1 MCPHLCVAKENM
13 MKTALEMV
21 KDLSEYKEI
30 YSLLSRFS
38 RMGERYTQGV
48 CYLTGLS
55 EGLRDA
61 LCASV
66 VFDKENFSKDENKQC
81 AIVVCP
87 EEKSAYSVKDALTA
101 FGLRAEVFPIRDYNF
116 HNISATSHEWEYERL
131 RVLRLVLSGNLDVVV
146 SVPEAALGILAPKEN
161 MLGTNELK
169 IESEISPDK
178 LCEMLI
184 SYGYMRTDAVEG
196 QGQFARRGDILD
208 IFIPDYETPVRIEFF
223 GDEIDAMGFFDVITQ
238 RRTHNAESISV
249 TPIREQ
255 MPSVDAIARIGER
268 IDKLASSAKRKKN
281 DAALEKLLKEK
292 KDLENGTLFNLDKYL
307 PLMYDSFS
315 CLFDYAKGPC
325 FVCDYPRVKDRLS
338 SYLWQLG
345 EDLVSL
351 AQSGEADISDAKFCL
366 DVENMKT
373 HLISRPCI
381 ATDNFSSTPDIDLCG
396 YFEIASKHTSM
407 MITNPDVL
415 SEDLQGFVRAGYRI
429 NLLTS
434 GTRQA
439 CDIEEILKSRNVPC
453 VVAENILFSQMQKG
467 FVYITPHE
475 KCSFLHG
482 FDCPKARY
490 VLFCDGQGDGKS
502 ERRAGVG
509 KLKTGKS
516 GAKNRLSSYL
526 DLTVGDF
533 VVHDVHGIGVYEGI
547 KTLTVGGITRD
558 YITLKYLGGDSLYVP
573 CDQLDK
579 VSKFSGKSEGVRVS
593 KLGSSDWTKT
603 KQRVKKAA
611 KDIAKELISLYAE
624 RTRRPGYAF
633 GVDTDWQREFEERFE
648 YEETD
653 GQLEAIREIKED
665 MEKPCPMDR
674 LLCGDVGFGKTEVAL
689 RAAFKAVMDGKQV
702 AILVPTTV
710 LCWQHF
716 RTIVSRMNTYP
727 IKIEMLSRYTQS
739 KAKKICERLKDGDVD
754 IIVGTHKLLA
764 KGVEFKDLGLLIIDE
779 EQRFGVTHKERLK
792 EMSKQVDVL
801 TLSATP
807 IPRTFNM
814 ALVGIRDMSVLEEA
828 PVDRHPVQTYVLEH
842 DMNVIGE
849 AIKKEL
855 RRAGQVFYLHNKV
868 EDINEV
874 AAKIHDIVPD
884 AVVAVAHG
892 KMSKEELSEAWKD
905 VVEGKTD
912 VLVCTT
918 IIETGVDVPNAN
930 TLIIEDADRM
940 GLSQLHQLRGRVGR
954 SSRRAYAYF
963 TWRRDRSLNEIAVK
977 RLTAIKEFCE
987 FGSGFK
993 IAMRDLEIRGAGNL
1007 LGAEQSGH
1015 MESVGYDMFIKI
1027 LEQAVLEEKGETLPE
1042 IPECTV
1048 DLKVNAYIPEKY
1060 IKRPGD
1066 RIEMYKKIAAVNG
1079 NEDADDVKDE
1089 LLDRYGDIPKETLS
1103 LITISLIRRKC
1114 EQIGIVKIE
1123 ERNGVLAVFPKDAPT
1138 REIATKFVSK
1148 FPSRVLISMG
1158 KEPCFNIKLK
1168 AGEVAAPILEEIFK
1182 IYSCNNQQTVV

>member
-1 MCPHLCVAKENM
+1 
-13 MKTALEMV
+13 MKTPIQTV
-21 KDLSEYKEI
+21 KSLSEYKEI

-38 RMGERYTQGV
+38 RMGEKYTQGV
-48 CYLTGLS
+48 CYITGLS
-55 EGLRDA
+55 EGMRDA
-61 LCASV
+61 LCAAVTEERAAFTSDGEKNCSLV
-66 VFDKENFSKDENKQC
+66 
-81 AIVVCP
+81 ICP
-87 EEKSAYSVKDALTA
+87 EEKTAYSVREALSA
-101 FGLRAEVFPIRDYNF
+101 FGFRTEVFPIRDYNF
-116 HNISATSHEWEYERL
+116 YNISATSHEWEYERL
-131 RVLRLVLSGNLDVVV
+131 RVLRLILSGCLDAVVA
-146 SVPEAALGILAPKEN
+146 VPEAALGILSPKEKL
-161 MLGTNELK
+161 MDTNELR
-169 IESEISPDK
+169 IGSEISLTG
-178 LCEMLI
+178 LCELLT
-184 SYGYMRTDAVEG
+184 SYGYNRSDAVEG
-196 QGQFARRGDILD
+196 QGQFACRGDILD
-208 IFIPDYETPVRIEFF
+208 VFIPDYESPVRMEFF
-223 GDEIDAMGFFDVITQ
+223 GDEIDAMGFFDVMTQ
-238 RRTHNAESISV
+238 RRTQNADSISV

-255 MPSVDAIARIGER
+255 MPSSDALSRINER
-268 IDKLASSAKRKKN
+268 IDRMISIAKRKKN
-281 DAALEKLLKEK
+281 DSAVEKLSKEK
-292 KDLENGTLFNLDKYL
+292 RDLENGTLFNLDKYL
-307 PLMYDSFS
+307 PIMYDSFS
-315 CLFDYAKGPC
+315 CLFDYAKGPA

-351 AQSGEADISDAKFCL
+351 AESGEADIKDAKFCL
-366 DVENMKT
+366 DLEALKT
-373 HLISRPCI
+373 RLISRACI
-381 ATDNFSSTPDIDLCG
+381 ATDNFSSTPDIDLSG
-396 YFEIASKHTSM
+396 YFELVSKYTSM
-407 MITNPDVL
+407 MITTPDVL
-415 SEDLQGFVRAGYRI
+415 AEDLMGFVKAGYRI

-434 GTRQA
+434 GTNKA
-439 CDIEEILKSRNVPC
+439 ADIEEILRDRNVPC
-453 VVAENILFSQMQKG
+453 VVAENIELEQLQKG
-467 FVYITPHE
+467 FVYITPFE
-475 KCSFLHG
+475 KCSCVHG
-482 FDCPKARY
+482 FDCPKARF
-490 VLFCDGQGDGKS
+490 VLFCDGHDDIRG

-509 KLKTGKS
+509 KVKTAKS
-516 GAKNRLSSYL
+516 GAKNRLTSYL

-558 YITLKYLGGDSLYVP
+558 YITIKYLGSDSLYVP

-593 KLGSSDWTKT
+593 KLGSGDWTKT

-633 GVDTDWQREFEERFE
+633 GSDTDWQREFEDGFE
-648 YEETD
+648 YDETD
-653 GQLEAIREIKED
+653 GQLDAIREIKED

-710 LCWQHF
+710 LCWQHY
-716 RTIVSRMNTYP
+716 RTILSRMNTYP
-727 IKIEMLSRYTQS
+727 VRIEMLSRYTQS
-739 KAKKICERLKDGDVD
+739 KAKKICQRLKEGDID

-764 KGVEFKDLGLLIIDE
+764 KSVEFKDLGLLIIDE

-792 EMSKQVDVL
+792 EISKQVDVL

-842 DMNVIGE
+842 DMTVIGE

-855 RRAGQVFYLHNKV
+855 RRAGQVFYLHNRV
-868 EDINEV
+868 DDIDKV
-874 AAKIHDIVPD
+874 AANLHQIVPD
-884 AVVAVAHG
+884 ATIAVAHG
-892 KMSKEELSEAWKD
+892 KMSNEELSEAWKD

-912 VLVCTT
+912 ILVCTT

-963 TWRRDRSLNEIAVK
+963 TWKRDRTLNETAVK
-977 RLTAIKEFCE
+977 RLTAIREFCE

-1027 LEQAVLEEKGETLPE
+1027 LEEAVLEEKGEAVPE
-1042 IPECTV
+1042 AIECSV
-1048 DLKVNAYIPEKY
+1048 DLKINAYIPERY

-1066 RIEMYKKIAAVNG
+1066 RIEMYKKIAAVTSK
-1079 NEDADDVKDE
+1079 EDADDVKDE

-1103 LITISLIRRKC
+1103 LITIALVRRKC
-1114 EQIGIVKIE
+1114 EKIGITRIE
-1123 ERNGVLAVFPKDAPT
+1123 ERNGILLIYPKDPPT
-1138 REIATKFVSK
+1138 REIATKFVTK

-1158 KEPCFNIKLK
+1158 KEPCYNIKLK
-1168 AGEVAAPILEEIFK
+1168 AGESVMPILEEIFK
-1182 IYSCNNQQTVV
+1182 IYSYNDGE

>member
-1 MCPHLCVAKENM
+1 MNSPIQ
-13 MKTALEMV
+13 MV
-21 KDLSEYKEI
+21 KSLNEYKEI
-30 YSLLSRFS
+30 HSLLSRFK
-38 RMGERYTQGV
+38 RMGDRYSQGV

-55 EGLRDA
+55 EGLRDV
-61 LCASV
+61 LCASLV
-66 VFDKENFSKDENKQC
+66 YDRQDFAKESEC
-81 AIVVCP
+81 SLVICP
-87 EEKSAYSVKDALTA
+87 EEKTAYSVKSALCA
-101 FGLRAEVFPIRDYNF
+101 MGLATEVFPIRDYNF
-116 HNISATSHEWEYERL
+116 YNINATSHEWEYERL
-131 RVLRLVLSGNLDVVV
+131 RVLRLVMSGSLDAVVA
-146 SVPEAALGILAPKEN
+146 VPEAALGVLAPTDKMRGGN
-161 MLGTNELK
+161 TLK
-169 IESEISPDK
+169 IGDELSMDA
-178 LCEMLI
+178 LCETLI
-184 SYGYMRTDAVEG
+184 SYGYSRCDAVEG
-196 QGQFARRGDILD
+196 QGQFASRGDILD
-208 IFIPDYETPVRIEFF
+208 VFIPDYENPVRLEFF
-223 GDEIDAMGFFDVITQ
+223 GDEIDAMGYFDVMTQ
-238 RRTHNAESISV
+238 RRVENADGVSV

-255 MPSVDAIARIGER
+255 MPDSEALMRISDR
-268 IDKLASSAKRKKN
+268 IEKLLSSAKKKKN
-281 DAALEKLLKEK
+281 TEAIERLEKEK
-292 KDLENGTLFNLDKYL
+292 RDLENGSLSNLDKYL

-315 CLFDYAKGPC
+315 CLFDYAKGNV
-325 FVCDYPRVKDRLS
+325 FVCDYPRVKDRLKA
-338 SYLWQLG
+338 YLWQLN

-351 AQSGEADISDAKFCL
+351 AEQGDADIKDAVFCL
-366 DVENMKT
+366 DTEGLKT
-373 HLISRPCI
+373 KLMSRPCV
-381 ATDNFSSTPDIDLCG
+381 ATDNFSSTPDIDLSG
-396 YFEIASKHTSM
+396 FFEITSKHTSM
-407 MITNPDVL
+407 QITNPDVL
-415 SEDLQGFVRAGYRI
+415 CEDLSGYVKAGYRI
-429 NLLTS
+429 NLAVGGVMQS
-434 GTRQA
+434 A
-439 CDIEEILKSRNVPC
+439 DIENILRDRNVPC
-453 VVAENILFSQMQKG
+453 VVAEKIDFDEMQKG
-467 FVYITPHE
+467 FVYITPFE
-475 KCSFLHG
+475 KAENLHG

-490 VLFCDGQGDGKS
+490 VMLCDGQSDEGRSKKAS
-502 ERRAGVG
+502 VG
-509 KLKTGKS
+509 KLKTSKS
-516 GAKNRLSSYL
+516 GAKNRLTSYL

-558 YITLKYLGGDSLYVP
+558 YITLKYQGSDSLYVP

-579 VSKFSGKSEGVRVS
+579 ISKFSGKSEGVRVS
-593 KLGSSDWTKT
+593 KLGSGDWTKT
-603 KQRVKKAA
+603 KARVKKAA

-653 GQLEAIREIKED
+653 GQLEAIKEIKED

-710 LCWQHF
+710 LCWQHY
-716 RTIVSRMNTYP
+716 RTIISRMHGYP

-739 KAKKICERLKDGDVD
+739 KAKKICERLKIGDVD
-754 IIVGTHKLLA
+754 IVVGTHKLLA
-764 KGVEFKDLGLLIIDE
+764 KGVEFKDLGLLIVDE

-842 DMNVIGE
+842 DMSVIGE

-868 EDINEV
+868 EDIDEV
-874 AAKIHDIVPD
+874 AAKIHAIVPD
-884 AVVAVAHG
+884 ATVAVAHG
-892 KMSKEELSEAWKD
+892 KMSQEQLSEAWKD

-930 TLIIEDADRM
+930 TLIIEDADRL

-963 TWRRDRSLNEIAVK
+963 TWRRDRSINETAVK
-977 RLTAIKEFCE
+977 RLTAIREFTE

-1027 LEQAVLEEKGETLPE
+1027 LEQAVLEEKGEALPE
-1042 IPECTV
+1042 VAECTV
-1048 DLKVNAYIPEKY
+1048 DLKVNAFIPEKY
-1060 IKRPGD
+1060 IKRPSD
-1066 RIEMYKKIAAVNG
+1066 RIEMYKRIAAIKDS
-1079 NEDADDVKDE
+1079 EDADDVKDE
-1089 LLDRYGDIPKETLS
+1089 LLDRYGDIPKETMA
-1103 LITISLIRRKC
+1103 LINIALIRRRC
-1114 EQIGIVKIE
+1114 EKIGIVKIE
-1123 ERNGVLAVFPKDAPT
+1123 ERNGVLAIYPKEPPT
-1138 REIATKFVSK
+1138 REIATGFVSK
-1148 FPSRVLISMG
+1148 FAGRVLISMG
-1158 KEPCFNIKLK
+1158 KEPCFNIRMK
-1168 AGEVAAPILEEIFK
+1168 AGESVTPMLFEIFK
-1182 IYSCNNQQTVV
+1182 IYSYTETK